1 MALAAVVRDDVEDDL
16 DAAPSGLTDQL
27 VDVPQITEIRLDVAV
42 VGHVVAEVGVGRN
55 RDRAQPDGIDA
66 EPLKVIEPAD
76 DTREI
81 ADAVTVRVLE
91 RPHIDLV
98 DDAITPPL
106 AGRHFRPSYRASLSA
121 RRDHAVAVG

>member
-1 MALAAVVRDDVEDDL
+1 MIGVCVV
-16 DAAPSGLTDQL
+16 SGSGGG
-27 VDVPQITEIRLDVAV
+27 
-42 VGHVVAEVGVGRN
+42 GH
-55 RDRAQPDGIDA
+55 RDRAQPNGIDA

-121 RRDHAVAVG
+121 RRDNARGLGGEGRRPRSFPRAAEGGKLALILPPGGL

>member
-1 MALAAVVRDDVEDDL
+1 MELAAVVRDDVEEHSDP
-16 DAAPSGLTDQL
+16 AISGLSNQP
-27 VDVPQITEIRLDVAV
+27 VDVAQVTESRLDVAV
-42 VGHVVAEVGVGRN
+42 VGDVVAEVGVGRN

-91 RPHIDLV
+91 RPNIDLV
-98 DDAITPPL
+98 DDAIAPPL
-106 AGRHFRPSYRASLSA
+106 AGRHFRPS
-121 RRDHAVAVG
+121 

>member
-1 MALAAVVRDDVEDDL
+1 MIGVCVV
-16 DAAPSGLTDQL
+16 SGSGGG
-27 VDVPQITEIRLDVAV
+27 
-42 VGHVVAEVGVGRN
+42 GH
-55 RDRAQPDGIDA
+55 RDRAQPNGIDA

-121 RRDHAVAVG
+121 RRGHAVAGGGQAGPPPLFRKLRDGVNQPLI